1 MKSEGFFYGCILLII
16 SLVFAYVLWQVW
28 GGPSQISSTDD
39 EDETQSG
46 NQIVRILL
54 PIVIG
59 MFAISFILISG
70 VYVYFNYVGAGI
82 AAGGALFSY
91 IGILFITSGNKKKK
105 RCTAS
110 CLGYVSDHLEQE
122 DSENRVSYVPII
134 TYTVNGNKYT
144 LQGDFG
150 GGKKAI
156 PQIGDTIEVFYD
168 PMSPKVA
175 QSVHDRKESKVF
187 AIWFLAF
194 GIPMFLIGL
203 EICIPLERLYWI
215 IRAWFL
221 AKWR

>member
-1 MKSEGFFYGCILLII
+1 M
-16 SLVFAYVLWQVW
+16 
-28 GGPSQISSTDD
+28 
-39 EDETQSG
+39 
-46 NQIVRILL
+46 
-54 PIVIG
+54 
-59 MFAISFILISG
+59 
-70 VYVYFNYVGAGI
+70 
-82 AAGGALFSY
+82 FSY

-110 CLGYVSDHLEQE
+110 CLGYVSDHLEQ
-122 DSENRVSYVPII
+122 
-134 TYTVNGNKYT
+134 
-144 LQGDFG
+144 GDFS

-156 PQIGDTIEVFYD
+156 PQIGDAIEVFYD

-203 EICIPLERLYWI
+203 EICMPLERLYWI

-221 AKWR
+221 AKWK